1 MFINAVS
8 DKLFSDA
15 ISCITLSD
23 NQLSRIQTAAGLPE
37 NTFLEN
43 ASTWYI
49 GIDFTIIGSF
59 SLKNY
64 KSISLLF
71 QIDFSI
77 QE

>member
-1 MFINAVS
+1 MGIIPKGLVLMFINAVS

-59 SLKNY
+59 SL
-64 KSISLLF
+64 
-71 QIDFSI
+71 
-77 QE
+77 